1 MDEGLSWTCL
11 ISYTRNN
18 GEIGKGRTMATIYRE
33 IEFDC
38 SLDKAWDQ
46 LRDFGNAA
54 RLFAGVLVDC
64 QVASGERTVTFNN
77 GYVVQEQL
85 VSLDEDKCRLAYTVV
100 NGDFAHHSASMQ
112 MLPSAGGVKFVWISD
127 FLPHEATQPVEP
139 LVEAGCQAIKRF
151 LESL

>member
-1 MDEGLSWTCL
+1 MDEGLSWTRL

-18 GEIGKGRTMATIYRE
+18 GGIGRGRTMATIYRDIE
-33 IEFDC
+33 IDC

-64 QVASGERTVTFNN
+64 QEASGERTVTFNN

-85 VSLDEDKCRLAYTVV
+85 VSLDEEKYRLAYTVV

-112 MLPSAGGVKFVWISD
+112 MHPSAVGVKFVWISD
-127 FLPHEATQPVEP
+127 FLPHEATQRVEP
-139 LVEAGCQAIKRF
+139 LVGAGCQAIKRF